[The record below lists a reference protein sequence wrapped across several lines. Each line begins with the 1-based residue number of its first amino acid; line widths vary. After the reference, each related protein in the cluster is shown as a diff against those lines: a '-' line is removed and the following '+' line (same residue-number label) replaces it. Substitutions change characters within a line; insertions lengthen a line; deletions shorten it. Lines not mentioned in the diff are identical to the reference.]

1 MKNIIKRLLILF
13 FLNLWTPIFCLSEN
27 TLDSLEIKTLSI
39 ICAEHQKLSNEN
51 ALLKSE
57 VSLLDKLV
65 SSYMESD
72 SIYREEV
79 LIYQT
84 KVNDDSIKIQKL
96 EKKQK
101 NTVIGSSI
109 GGIILFIIGL
119 IL

>member
-1 MKNIIKRLLILF
+1 
-13 FLNLWTPIFCLSEN
+13 
-27 TLDSLEIKTLSI
+27 
-39 ICAEHQKLSNEN
+39 
-51 ALLKSE
+51 
-57 VSLLDKLV
+57 
-65 SSYMESD
+65 MESD